1 MANLFSG
8 NVKVYNEEIFVDSVT
23 GLGIDRVLKKID
35 PLLFKMAKSI
45 YIQGYAVEDIKQE
58 LAVLAIEGIRS
69 FDASKNVKLSTFLH
83 IHLHNKIISKIR
95 SQNKLSNNASS
106 SIEDSSLPDAC
117 DCGST
122 IFMVETKGGEE
133 RRECVSCNKLY
144 TKKLKNAKHE
154 IPFSVMDEKV
164 DQNEDG
170 KLLFIDSVPRDNSV
184 FGGNQDSED
193 EMEISSSIE
202 SICQDL
208 DEKTAKIVRLVCLE
222 DYSIKDAA
230 DEVGLS
236 SWAANVRLKNLSKNK
251 KIKDNLKIISC
262 NSNKVIQIRCLKMK
276 HLQYNNL

>member
-45 YIQGYAVEDIKQE
+45 YIQGYTVEDIKQE
-58 LAVLAIEGIRS
+58 LAVLAIEGVRS

-251 KIKDNLKIISC
+251 KIKDMLT
-262 NSNKVIQIRCLKMK
+262 R
-276 HLQYNNL
+276 

>member
-1 MANLFSG
+1 MIFVTLKTSVLITGLNKGDRMANLFSG

-251 KIKDNLKIISC
+251 KIKDMLT
-262 NSNKVIQIRCLKMK
+262 R
-276 HLQYNNL
+276 

>member
-1 MANLFSG
+1 VIFVTLKTSVLTTGLNKGDRMANLFSG

-45 YIQGYAVEDIKQE
+45 YIQGYTVEDIKQE
-58 LAVLAIEGIRS
+58 LAVLAIEGVRS

-251 KIKDNLKIISC
+251 KIKDMLT
-262 NSNKVIQIRCLKMK
+262 R
-276 HLQYNNL
+276 

>member
-1 MANLFSG
+1 MIFVTLKTSVLTTGLNKGDRMANLFSG

-45 YIQGYAVEDIKQE
+45 YIQGYTVEDIKQE
-58 LAVLAIEGIRS
+58 LAVLAIEGVRS

-251 KIKDNLKIISC
+251 KIKDMLT
-262 NSNKVIQIRCLKMK
+262 R
-276 HLQYNNL
+276 

>member
-8 NVKVYNEEIFVDSVT
+8 NVKVYNEDIYVNSVT
-23 GLGIDRVLKKID
+23 GAGFDKVLKKID
-35 PLLFKMAKSI
+35 PLLFKMAKSV
-45 YIQGYAVEDIKQE
+45 YIQGYTVEDIKQE

-69 FDASKNVKLSTFLH
+69 YDDSKNVKLSTFLH

-106 SIEDSSLPDAC
+106 SLEDSSLPDAC

-122 IFMVETKGGEE
+122 IFMVETKAGEE

-144 TKKLKNAKHE
+144 TKKLKNAKQE

-170 KLLFIDSVPRDNSV
+170 KLSFVDSVPRDSSV
-184 FGGNQDSED
+184 FGASLYPEE
-193 EMEISSSIE
+193 EMEITKSLN
-202 SICQDL
+202 SICEDV
-208 DEKTAKIVRLVCLE
+208 DEKTAKIIRLVCLE

-251 KIKDNLKIISC
+251 KIKELLS
-262 NSNKVIQIRCLKMK
+262 R
-276 HLQYNNL
+276 